1 MMDSVLKDGFP
12 ALQILTQLAEA
23 VVASG
28 EDADLVK
35 SRVCARIAEADKVGP
50 LVTLFGT
57 RWVLAVTRSLTSAR
71 RHWHSLALTHM
82 T

>member
-1 MMDSVLKDGFP
+1 MVMMDSVLKDGFP

-35 SRVCARIAEADKVGP
+35 SRVCARIAEADKVGSDQGLDHSP
-50 LVTLFGT
+50 SGVS
-57 RWVLAVTRSLTSAR
+57 VLAASSTT
-71 RHWHSLALTHM
+71 
-82 T
+82 